1 MFGRHIAAV
10 LAVGALALVGPVQ
23 NAAAAPTDCPQ
34 HFLDGQAPD
43 LVRQALSAKTRPIC
57 YSAYALLHSGVS
69 RTPLWSA
76 EHLTADRLAAAR
88 EMKRKNTFH
97 PDPNLPPDER
107 AELDDYKG
115 SGFDRGHMSPSGDMP
130 NAQAQHESF
139 SLANMIPQNRRMNQI
154 IWEQIESATRDYAV
168 RSGELYVVTGPIYQR
183 GATFERI
190 NGRVIV
196 PTHAFKAVY
205 DPAKR
210 TAGAYVVENI
220 DTKVFKVMSIA
231 ELEQLTGISVFPA
244 LPPEAKATAMALPTP
259 RPRR

>member
-1 MFGRHIAAV
+1 MLGRPVVAV
-10 LAVGALALVGPVQ
+10 LAFGALTLAGFP
-23 NAAAAPTDCPQ
+23 NGASAAPTACPQ
-34 HFLDGQAPD
+34 HFLAGQAPD
-43 LVRQALSAKTRPIC
+43 LVREALAARTRPIC
-57 YSAYALLHSGVS
+57 YSGYALLHSGMS

-76 EHLTADRLAAAR
+76 EHLTADRIAAAR
-88 EMKRKNTFH
+88 GVKRKNTFH

-130 NAQAQHESF
+130 DAQAQSESF

-168 RSGELYVVTGPIYQR
+168 QSGELYVVTGPIYQR

-205 DPAKR
+205 DPAKG
-210 TAGAYVVENI
+210 TAAAYVVENI
-220 DTKVFKVMSIA
+220 DTKAYTVMSIA
-231 ELEQLTGISVFPA
+231 ELERLTGIAVFPG
-244 LPPEAKATAMALPTP
+244 LPAAATATAMALPQP
-259 RPRR
+259 KPRR